1 MASVQHM
8 GLAIRQSLGPLAGFI
23 VGCPEFK
30 PLTTI
35 INSQLVVFL
44 PVGVFNP
51 VMPYLDY
58 LFLWLLFEWR
68 AL

>member
-8 GLAIRQSLGPLAGFI
+8 GLAIRQLLWPLAGFI
-23 VGCPEFK
+23 VGCREFK

-35 INSQLVVFL
+35 INSQLVVSL

-51 VMPYLDY
+51 VMFYLDY
-58 LFLWLLFEWR
+58 LFL
-68 AL
+68 